1 MTNVK
6 AVRLV
11 GVAMEVYFF
20 ASGER
25 LASLDAADFE
35 GKTAKVV
42 KQLLTAQLGVSR
54 FRQRLFVA
62 DGSREIPDDEAKDG
76 ANNGYTSFFFWN
88 GFRDIYI

>member
-1 MTNVK
+1 
-6 AVRLV
+6 
-11 GVAMEVYFF
+11 MEVYFF

-35 GKTAKVV
+35 GKTAKIV

-62 DGSREIPDDEAKDG
+62 DGSREIPDDEVAKNG
-76 ANNGYTSFFFWN
+76 ANNGYNSFFFFLK
-88 GFRDIYI
+88 GFRDI

>member
-1 MTNVK
+1 
-6 AVRLV
+6 
-11 GVAMEVYFF
+11 MEVYFF

-62 DGSREIPDDEAKDG
+62 DGSREIPDDEVARWRKMG
-76 ANNGYTSFFFWN
+76 QTMGIIRVFFWE
-88 GFRDIYI
+88 RI

>member
-1 MTNVK
+1 
-6 AVRLV
+6 
-11 GVAMEVYFF
+11 MEVYFF

-62 DGSREIPDDEAKDG
+62 DGSREIPDDEVAKQLKDG
-76 ANNGYTSFFFWN
+76 ANNGYNSCFF
-88 GFRDIYI
+88 GTDLGIYIYI